1 MVPPR
6 YRCLIL
12 LVALA
17 LMCQSSF
24 AQTSLGD
31 WQSVRNLAA
40 DSNISVRTKAGE
52 KFHGDLVNV
61 TTDALTLDSDE

>member
-1 MVPPR
+1 M
-6 YRCLIL
+6 L